1 MAYHVIIDP
10 IPSEDGQTV
19 EAIAEAMHR
28 LGPASIQVDLAG
40 SAGRVVLAA
49 LQARGIAATALEK
62 RPRPVLAE
70 VQRIEE
76 LSKAL
81 ENMRASVDQ
90 QDLELKLLREYRD
103 DVRILIQRL
112 D

>member
-10 IPSEDGQTV
+10 TPSEDGEPI

-28 LGPASIQVDLAG
+28 LAPASIQVDLGG

-62 RPRPVLAE
+62 RPRPTLPE
-70 VQRIEE
+70 VQRIED
-76 LSKAL
+76 LSRTLAETQAL
-81 ENMRASVDQ
+81 LADQ
-90 QDLELKLLREYRD
+90 ELELKLLREYRD

>member
-10 IPSEDGQTV
+10 IPSEDGQPI

-28 LGPASIQVDLAG
+28 LAPASIAVDLAG
-40 SAGRVVLAA
+40 PAGRVVLAS
-49 LQARGIAATALEK
+49 LQARGLPATALEK

-76 LSKAL
+76 LCREKDAL
-81 ENMRASVDQ
+81 HATVEMQ
-90 QDLELKLLREYRD
+90 KLEIKLLREYRD